1 MPAVSCTCVKLAG
14 AQNSCINGYIQ
25 RRHGVGHAAEST
37 RLSLTEVPLMN
48 TNTLTHCDSRTA
60 TMQQP

>member
-14 AQNSCINGYIQ
+14 AQNSCINDYIQ

-37 RLSLTEVPLMN
+37 RLTTSPT
-48 TNTLTHCDSRTA
+48 TLTHRSSTHEHQHTHTLRL
-60 TMQQP
+60 